1 MSRGFQCQFD
11 YSVSFKASK
20 KGISWKQTGLRLL
33 TKTNKQTNKQTNKR
47 KELKGGA
54 TPPENLSYKHTT
66 LVGFGP
72 GRCWGRTESITNSAG
87 LLTKSLHLFSSYH
100 FFGWKYIGWLE
111 QSENTSPGIN
121 WKFLRRSYICM
132 PVQHVSQVSTSKFSH
147 NMTMRKLTP
156 WYLNEKMIG
165 HSL

>member
-1 MSRGFQCQFD
+1 MPRGFYCQFD

-33 TKTNKQTNKQTNKR
+33 KKNKQTN
-47 KELKGGA
+47 LKSWKGEQRHQRT
-54 TPPENLSYKHTT
+54 TPPENLSRKHTT

-100 FFGWKYIGWLE
+100 FFGWLE